1 MHQLIRETLLKEG
14 ISCSFWGKK
23 DETGLVQSFTR
34 LYINHQMHKEVKI
47 YIEFPDPETLL
58 NGSMKVKIFPYD
70 PSPQGKDKFM
80 SCLKIAKENWGH
92 VPQRINE
99 IVLGEL

>member
-1 MHQLIRETLLKEG
+1 
-14 ISCSFWGKK
+14 
-23 DETGLVQSFTR
+23 
-34 LYINHQMHKEVKI
+34 
-47 YIEFPDPETLL
+47 
-58 NGSMKVKIFPYD
+58 
-70 PSPQGKDKFM
+70 M